1 MHPSASS
8 ENDGMA
14 WLQLIKAF
22 ARRFV
27 ILGSGL
33 LFLLSVYPGI
43 ASKAKEPPP
52 ANKATPIQPIQ
63 SPAKN
68 RTKQLYIKE
77 ISRHPSD
84 LPPSAN
90 YTLYE
95 DGAYS
100 RPVKHRHGALTIE
113 AHFKIQEVVAEIAKG
128 TTLEFWTFNGKIPGP
143 MIRARAGDKID
154 FYLHNPKNNT
164 FSHNVD
170 FHAVTGPGGG
180 AVNLNTLPGSTSHI
194 RVKLLKPGIYLYHCA
209 APPIPIHIEHGLY
222 GLLVVEPRKG
232 LRAVDHEYY
241 LMQSEFYT
249 PLGGDKAATEL
260 QNRGRL
266 SHSKKYGML
275 EEPTFV
281 VFNGRPN
288 AASGNRALGVYGD
301 TVYVGDTIRMF
312 IGNIGPNLISSF
324 HVIGEHFDQ
333 VFVEGSF
340 SLMNHDVQTTMIPS
354 GGATGVEF
362 KVEVPGTY
370 ILLDHSIFR
379 INKGAAMHLEVTGP
393 ENTEVY
399 QPIE

>member
-1 MHPSASS
+1 
-8 ENDGMA
+8 MA
-14 WLQLIKAF
+14 WLQSIKAL

-33 LFLLSVYPGI
+33 LSLLAVCAGI
-43 ASKAKEPPP
+43 ASNAKEPPSTD
-52 ANKATPIQPIQ
+52 KATSTQAEPSI
-63 SPAKN
+63 AKN
-68 RTKQLYIKE
+68 RTKPLHIKE
-77 ISRHPSD
+77 ISRHPAN

-100 RPVKHRHGALTIE
+100 RPVEHRHGPLMIE
-113 AHFKIQEVVAEIAKG
+113 VHFKVQEVVAEITEG

-143 MIRARAGDKID
+143 MIRARSGDEID
-154 FYLHNPKNNT
+154 FYLHNSKNNT
-164 FSHNVD
+164 FAHNVD

-180 AVNLNTLPGSTSHI
+180 AANLTTLPGSTSHI

-209 APPIPIHIEHGLY
+209 APPIPTHIEHGLY

-232 LRAVDHEYY
+232 LRDVDHEYY

-249 PLGGDKAATEL
+249 ALGGSKAAL
-260 QNRGRL
+260 ALKNRGHL

-288 AASGNRALGVYGD
+288 AVSGNRTLGVYGD
-301 TVYVGDTIRMF
+301 TVHVGDTIRMF

-324 HVIGEHFDQ
+324 HVIGEHFDR

-340 SLMNHDVQTTMIPS
+340 SLTNHDVQTTSIPS
-354 GGATGVEF
+354 GGASGVEF

-379 INKGAAMHLEVTGP
+379 INKGTVAHLKVIGP
-393 ENTEVY
+393 ENTDVY
-399 QPIE
+399 QPLE